1 MSSRLEQGA
10 RRKRAYRLQ
19 KYGENYKRSGVTG
32 GAAPLYNFAAPPEY
46 FEELASTPREKH
58 AMLVHY
64 LRHLYPLS
72 DASVWLTMSL
82 PEITTYY
89 TDTLHFW
96 YTFNPGWGVSPLPV
110 CLDSSVVAKWSKNT
124 FYQAGTIVQSS
135 ITSLCWDYNAA
146 NQKEYYGARLNNAPQ
161 QDASLTYTALN
172 GTARTVRTVCRD
184 RDYWASVLGSKMEVT
199 SWGWNPYPMGIYSQG
214 PFPGTGTFLDIPV
227 RSIVG
232 TSHWDIILQC
242 KAPSVSDE
250 AIWCATMTHEL
261 TRLKRGATV
270 FATKEVEVTPW
281 VVVRSVAGEY
291 AWRQIGWTPLLI
303 CYSCFLIGG
312 FGGIG
317 APWTGVDNPAV
328 FWSTW
333 LAATPG
339 SGFFE
344 GRRYAVLVEEYADR
358 GVTKYRMPLD
368 QSLPVMGDAPAR
380 TSALMY
386 TAMREMY
393 RYLGA
398 WDSNYIQ
405 QRWRYNIFWSQRFGG
420 YVDTSPGVTNDS
432 DDLMQAMLTGN
443 FDIVHHSIWGA
454 SLVDPRLSKYSG
466 NPLRYSHVVD
476 AATQRAVRAV
486 GQGGFPTGRATNL
499 ATTHCPVFA
508 IRTQMPNVSSDM
520 CSEFADFRVLT
531 PGNLGNGAGDQAFWV
546 DMFKVYAKMYAF
558 TVDPF
563 NPSRFAPFSGE
574 REPWFPST
582 KLLPVSTS
590 KSAWVENN
598 NLLTGKSFFG
608 FDVVSGTWSAGGLAY
623 TGENGDGV
631 KVALP
636 KMPVVLNA
644 TRTALD
650 TWPTNAQGV
659 QTAPGMCDPQVLDG
673 LVPRPMATSTVNPIQ
688 NLGNDSACYD
698 ATPPYACSGPNCC
711 PQTLAPVE
719 YKYYPFATD
728 SFDTGVVGFP
738 GDTRYTQA
746 NVAADGSQR
755 CSTNKALG
763 ACLTRWMLGSKAVPW
778 RFDAPLANRI
788 MLRQGMRFEADCV
801 PSSSSS
807 STTKKSFMY
816 NQNSVYTFGG
826 LTLLFGSLYVVVLA
840 TATRCMPQ
848 NKAGKYAL
856 PVVLLASLVVLIVAL
871 VLQHSGGAKKGLS
884 DDDKLRLY
892 LSLVYPVVPQE
903 RWRGMSSAALKTFF
917 CSLHAWYKDGF
928 AVESGY
934 RNVDAMP
941 SPVQFVRSSFW
952 KAGKPFGPGSKWTD
966 FTTRTHCITGTPEAV
981 NEIDGK
987 KLIGYD
993 KLVKTTASETPSG
1006 ILYRGRQLLTR
1017 AGGIAHSSF
1026 DQPSTNFHL
1035 DNYNAYAS
1043 VNDTDLE
1050 AWKRAQYVEVCSTWC
1065 PFPDG
1070 AYFDCA
1076 QGSGVF
1082 LRLGSHIVGYSGLDV
1097 VRRAMEEVVAKTMVG
1112 ALQQSYWE
1120 EWQRTGFDG
1129 MTLDSAGV
1137 LSQPSPEQCTVCGL
1151 YGSLILTRAQRAQI
1165 MEKVGAT
1172 QYHVMYDEAFC
1183 ADGVFSGIVMSF
1195 QPADAKYYDAAAKQ
1209 WVGTMPLDQG
1219 HVANYPFPLPFGSGA
1234 FVANVDGQG
1243 AGMPQLNMFALLM
1256 PVKYQLYN
1264 MANMTRS
1271 FTLDTMFLDVW
1282 AISEAELRAKGGGT
1296 FNYVDFL
1303 IANRAAPRGT
1313 VRSWEEA
1320 VDDVMD
1326 LISKPVAHPIL
1337 MKYSRLFGFRSDGP
1351 SVVLNDARQWVSGT
1365 VGVGAPPSLSTI
1377 QVGALDKSMYWQDT
1391 ETSGGTYFPADLLA
1405 LPQCDSAN
1413 LEIDHWMSSLCT
1425 ALGYDSVCRIQHW
1438 CGNKGLT
1445 MDVEVVNLKLVVPGN
1460 LISTAMTDN
1469 TFEIWKSVY
1478 GAGWFTLQDPFSAGN
1493 VYADAQALTVDGK
1506 VATWVKPPWIGYD
1519 PAQGYYG
1526 WSSEQ
1531 SVNYNK
1537 SLQLSFLPV
1546 NAEEIGLTG
1555 LSPQYN
1561 SYIWNHVSKL
1571 YSA

>member
-1 MSSRLEQGA
+1 MEERERRA

-19 KYGENYKRSGVTG
+19 KYGDNYKVSGVTG
-32 GAAPLYNFAAPPEY
+32 GAARLYDFAAPPEY
-46 FEELASTPREKH
+46 FEELASTAEEKH

-64 LRHLYPLS
+64 LSYLYPLS
-72 DASVWLTMSL
+72 DAAAWRNMTLAQ
-82 PEITTYY
+82 ITAYY
-89 TDTLHFW
+89 TDGLHFW

-146 NQKEYYGARLNNAPQ
+146 NQKEYYAARLNNAPQ
-161 QDASLTYTALN
+161 QDASLTYT
-172 GTARTVRTVCRD
+172 TASGASRTVRTVCRD

-214 PFPGTGTFLDIPV
+214 PFPGTGTFLDIPA

-242 KAPSVSDE
+242 KAPGVSDE

-261 TRLKRGATV
+261 TRLKRGATTV
-270 FATKEVEVTPW
+270 FATKEVNVTPW

-291 AWRQIGWTPLLI
+291 TWRQIGWTPLLI
-303 CYSCFLIGG
+303 CYSCFLMGG

-317 APWTGVDNPAV
+317 APWVGVDTPDV
-328 FWSTW
+328 FWSSW
-333 LAATPG
+333 DKPFEG

-358 GVTKYRMPLD
+358 GETKYRMPLD
-368 QSLPVMGDAPAR
+368 QSLPVMADAPAR
-380 TSALMY
+380 TSAVMY
-386 TAMREMY
+386 TALREMY

-398 WDSNYIQ
+398 WDTNYIQ

-499 ATTHCPVFA
+499 ASTQCPVFA
-508 IRTQMPNVSSDM
+508 IRTQMPNVSSDL

-546 DMFKVYAKMYAF
+546 DMLRLYAKMYAF
-558 TVDPF
+558 TVDPL
-563 NPSRFAPFSGE
+563 NPSRFASLSGE
-574 REPWFPST
+574 REPWFPSA
-582 KLLPVSTS
+582 KLLPVRTRGD
-590 KSAWVENN
+590 AWVEND

-608 FDVVSGTWSAGGLAY
+608 FDVLSGTWSGGGLAY
-623 TGENGDGV
+623 TGESGEGV

-636 KMPVVLNA
+636 KMPVMLNA

-650 TWPTNAQGV
+650 TWPKNAEGV
-659 QTAPGMCDPQVLDG
+659 QTAPGMCDEQVLDG
-673 LVPRPMATSTVNPIQ
+673 LVPRPMATATVNPIQ

-698 ATPPYACSGPNCC
+698 ATPPYTCSGPNCC
-711 PQTLAPVE
+711 AQTLAPVG

-738 GDTRYTQA
+738 GATRYMQGRQ
-746 NVAADGSQR
+746 DGSQD
-755 CSTNKALG
+755 CSANKALG

-788 MLRQGMRFEADCV
+788 MLRQGLRFEQAPGV
-801 PSSSSS
+801 AAKKKFMH
-807 STTKKSFMY
+807 STDSL
-816 NQNSVYTFGG
+816 YTFGACTG
-826 LTLLFGSLYVVVLA
+826 FFALLYVFVLA
-840 TATRCMPQ
+840 SGTK
-848 NKAGKYAL
+848 NKGVMYTV
-856 PVVLLASLVVLIVAL
+856 PVLLLVSLGLLIAVLVMQFPVGGGEKRR
-871 VLQHSGGAKKGLS
+871 VLSG
-884 DDDKLRLY
+884 DDKLRLY
-892 LSLVYPVVPQE
+892 LSLVYPLVPQA
-903 RWRGMSSAALKTFF
+903 RWRGMSSTALKTFF
-917 CSLHAWYKDGF
+917 CSLHAWYKDGW

-952 KAGKPFGPGSKWTD
+952 KAGRPFGPGSKWTD

-993 KLVKTTASETPSG
+993 ALVGTTASETPSG

-1097 VRRAMEEVVAKTMVG
+1097 VRRAMDEVVARTMVG

-1129 MTLDSAGV
+1129 MTVDGAGV

-1151 YGSLILTRAQRAQI
+1151 YGSLILTKAQRAQI
-1165 MEKVGAT
+1165 MAAVGAS
-1172 QYHVMYDEAFC
+1172 QYHVMYDESFC
-1183 ADGVFSGIVMSF
+1183 ADGVFSGVVMSF
-1195 QPADAKYYDAAAKQ
+1195 QPADARYYDAAAKQ
-1209 WVGTMPLDQG
+1209 WVGTMPADQG

-1234 FVANVDGQG
+1234 FVANVDGKG
-1243 AGMPQLNMFALLM
+1243 LPAGMPQLNMFALLM

-1264 MANMTRS
+1264 MASMTRS
-1271 FTLDTMFLDVW
+1271 FTLDTMFLNAW
-1282 AISEAELRAKGGGT
+1282 AISEEELRAKGGGT

-1303 IANRAAPRGT
+1303 IANRAAPRGA
-1313 VRSWEEA
+1313 VNSWEGA

-1337 MKYSRLFGFRSDGP
+1337 MKYSRLFGFKSDGP
-1351 SVVLNDARQWVSGT
+1351 SVVLNDARQWGGGV
-1365 VGVGAPPSLSTI
+1365 VGAGAAPSLATI
-1377 QVGALDKSMYWQDT
+1377 QAGALDKGMYWQDT
-1391 ETSGGTYFPADLLA
+1391 DTSGGAYFPADLLA

-1493 VYADAQALTVDGK
+1493 VYSAAGAPTVEGQ

-1519 PAQGYYG
+1519 PGSGYYG

-1531 SVNYNK
+1531 SANYNK
-1537 SLQLSFLPV
+1537 SLQLSYLPV

-1571 YSA
+1571 YNAP

>member
-1 MSSRLEQGA
+1 MSSSLEERESRA

-19 KYGENYKRSGVTG
+19 KYGDNYKMSGVTG

-46 FEELASTPREKH
+46 FEELASTPAEKY

-64 LRHLYPLS
+64 LSHLYPLS
-72 DASVWLTMSL
+72 DASVWLNMTL
-82 PEITTYY
+82 AQITAYY

-146 NQKEYYGARLNNAPQ
+146 NQKEYYAARLNNAPQ

-172 GTARTVRTVCRD
+172 GTTRTLRTVCRD

-242 KAPSVSDE
+242 KAPGVSDE
-250 AIWCATMTHEL
+250 AIWCATMSHEL

-281 VVVRSVAGEY
+281 VVVRSVAGDY
-291 AWRQIGWTPLLI
+291 TWRQIGWTPLLI

-328 FWSTW
+328 FWSSW
-333 LAATPG
+333 DKPAPG

-344 GRRYAVLVEEYADR
+344 GRRYALLVEEYADR
-358 GVTKYRMPLD
+358 GETKYRMPLD
-368 QSLPVMGDAPAR
+368 QSLPSINDAPAR

-393 RYLGA
+393 RYLCA
-398 WDSNYIQ
+398 WDTNYIQ

-466 NPLRYSHVVD
+466 NPVRYSHVVD
-476 AATQRAVRAV
+476 AATQRAVRAI

-499 ATTHCPVFA
+499 GTTQCPVFA

-546 DMFKVYAKMYAF
+546 DMFKTYAKQYAF

-563 NPSRFAPFSGE
+563 NPSKFASFSGE
-574 REPWFPST
+574 REPWFPSA
-582 KLLPVSTS
+582 KLLPVQTRGD
-590 KSAWVENN
+590 AWVENN

-608 FDVVSGTWSAGGLAY
+608 FDVLSGTWSAGGLAY
-623 TGENGDGV
+623 TGENAEGV

-636 KMPVVLNA
+636 KMPVMLNA
-644 TRTALD
+644 TRTALE
-650 TWPTNAQGV
+650 TWPKNAQGV
-659 QTAPGMCDPQVLDG
+659 QTAPGMCDTQVLDG

-698 ATPPYACSGPNCC
+698 ATPPYNCAEPNCC
-711 PQTLAPVE
+711 PQTLAPVG
-719 YKYYPFATD
+719 YRYYPFATD

-746 NVAADGSQR
+746 NLAADGSQR
-755 CSTNKALG
+755 CWTNKALG
-763 ACLTRWMLGSKAVPW
+763 SCLTRWMLGSKAVPW

-788 MLRQGMRFEADCV
+788 MLRQGMRFQAMCV
-801 PSSSSS
+801 PA
-807 STTKKSFMY
+807 TKKSFMY
-816 NQNSVYTFGG
+816 NPNSVYTFSG
-826 LTLLFGSLYVVVLA
+826 LTLLFGSLYVVVLS
-840 TATRCMPQ
+840 TTRCRPKH
-848 NKAGKYAL
+848 NAEKYVL
-856 PVVLLASLVVLIVAL
+856 PVVMFASLVVLMVAL
-871 VLQHSGGAKKGLS
+871 ALQYADGNAKKGLS
-884 DDDKLRLY
+884 GDDKLRLY

-903 RWRGMSSAALKTFF
+903 RWRGMSSSALKTFF

-993 KLVKTTASETPSG
+993 RLVNTTPSETPSG

-1026 DQPSTNFHL
+1026 DQPSTNFYL

-1097 VRRAMEEVVAKTMVG
+1097 VRRAMEEIVARNMVA

-1129 MTLDSAGV
+1129 MVLDSAGMV
-1137 LSQPSPEQCTVCGL
+1137 SQPSPEQCTVCGL
-1151 YGSLILTRAQRAQI
+1151 YGSLILTKAQRAQI
-1165 MEKVGAT
+1165 MAAVGAS

-1183 ADGVFSGIVMSF
+1183 ADGVFSATVMSF
-1195 QPADAKYYDAAAKQ
+1195 QPANAKYYDAAQKA

-1219 HVANYPFPLPFGSGA
+1219 HVASYPFPLPFGNGA
-1234 FVANVDGQG
+1234 FVASDGG

-1256 PVKYQLYN
+1256 PIKYQLYN

-1282 AISEAELRAKGGGT
+1282 AVPEAELRAKGGGT

-1303 IANRAAPRGT
+1303 MANRAAPLAE
-1313 VRSWEEA
+1313 VNSWERA

-1337 MKYSRLFGFRSDGP
+1337 MKYSRLFNFRSDGP
-1351 SVVLNDARQWVSGT
+1351 SVVLNDARQWGGGS
-1365 VGVGAPPSLSTI
+1365 VGVGAPPSLATI
-1377 QVGALDKSMYWQDT
+1377 QTGALDKGMYWQDT
-1391 ETSGGTYFPADLLA
+1391 DTSGGTYFPADLLA

-1413 LEIDHWMSSLCT
+1413 LEIDHWMSSLCA

-1445 MDVEVVNLKLVVPGN
+1445 MDLEVVNLKLVVPGN

-1478 GAGWFTLQDPFSAGN
+1478 GAGWFTLEDPFSAGN
-1493 VYADAQALTVDGK
+1493 VYADAQALSVTGK
-1506 VATWVKPPWIGYD
+1506 PATWVKPPWIGYD
-1519 PAQGYYG
+1519 PSTGYYG

-1546 NAEEIGLTG
+1546 NAEEVGLTG

-1571 YSA
+1571 YTRT